1 MTKHLWTYNVDRK
14 SLTSTQPQIKNYG
27 QLMVLVLGVVY
38 LIKSLKSSTVNR
50 TIKKNF
56 LILLYFYCLKVFLYK
71 YVFI

>member
-1 MTKHLWTYNVDRK
+1 MTKHLWAYNVDRK

-50 TIKKNF
+50 TIKNIFK
-56 LILLYFYCLKVFLYK
+56 ILLYFYCLKVFLYK